1 MKLMTLREVADH
13 FNVSLNTAKTLP
25 IAFTRVGKGRQ
36 RRYHPSLVKRYEV
49 LNASSAKG
57 ALELK
62 EAS

>member
-1 MKLMTLREVADH
+1 MKLMTLKEVAEH
-13 FNVSLNTAKTLP
+13 FNVCLNTAKELP
-25 IAFTRVGKGRQ
+25 IAFTRVGKRRQ

-57 ALELK
+57 ALDWK